1 MKNTTERCG
10 VLIYNGKPGYLWHER
25 GIPRKESSCPMR
37 VWGPAENEE
46 QRITLCRNCQHY
58 RLEGPEAGGTG
69 VMVVGSPRRG
79 LP

>member
-37 VWGPAENEE
+37 VWGQSENED
-46 QRITLCRNCQHY
+46 QRIALCRACQHY
-58 RLEGPEAGGTG
+58 RRGEGPEAGGSG
-69 VMVVGSPRRG
+69 AVAAGSP
-79 LP
+79 